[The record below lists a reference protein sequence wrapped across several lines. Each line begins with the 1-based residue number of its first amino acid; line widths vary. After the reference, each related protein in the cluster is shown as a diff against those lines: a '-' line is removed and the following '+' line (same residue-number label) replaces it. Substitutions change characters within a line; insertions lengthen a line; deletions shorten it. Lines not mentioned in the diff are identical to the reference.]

1 MAATQSDRQIA
12 IPGGDA
18 LFHGMPGRLKVL
30 YIATPSRT
38 GAWLTEAFAAD
49 SAAEIVPIWRKMSLS
64 LSV

>member
-30 YIATPSRT
+30 YIATPNRT
-38 GAWLTEAFAAD
+38 GAWLA
-49 SAAEIVPIWRKMSLS
+49 
-64 LSV
+64 